1 MDPLLLDYDAVVLG
15 GGDYPSHP
23 YPLQLLREAPRVVC
37 CDGAA
42 RAYIEHE
49 GHEPWRIVGDGD
61 SLPPHYFAPFA
72 PIIRRIPEQESNDQ
86 TKATRYLRDHGF
98 RRIVYLGATGRRE
111 DHTLGNIALL
121 MDYHREGLDV
131 RMATDHGLFLP
142 ATERLSLTLPLHTQ
156 VSVFALHAHGLRA
169 TGLRYPL
176 RDFTALWQGTL
187 NETTLPEVV
196 IEAEG
201 SFLVYICHE
210 TFGA

>member
-1 MDPLLLDYDAVVLG
+1 METWTPDAVILG
-15 GGDYPSHP
+15 GGDYPTHP
-23 YPLQLLREAPRVVC
+23 LPLALLRQSAHVIC

-42 RAYIEHE
+42 RAFIEHE
-49 GHEPWRIVGDGD
+49 GHAPWRIVGDGD
-61 SLPPHYFAPFA
+61 SLPADYFAPYA
-72 PIIRRIPEQESNDQ
+72 PIIRRIPEQETNDQ
-86 TKATRYLRDHGF
+86 TKATRYARDHGL
-98 RRIVYLGATGRRE
+98 RSIVYVGATGRRE

-131 RMATDHGLFLP
+131 RMVTDHGQFIP
-142 ATERLSLTLPLHTQ
+142 ATSRLRLTLPLGTQ
-156 VSVFALHAHGLRA
+156 LSVFALATRGLRA